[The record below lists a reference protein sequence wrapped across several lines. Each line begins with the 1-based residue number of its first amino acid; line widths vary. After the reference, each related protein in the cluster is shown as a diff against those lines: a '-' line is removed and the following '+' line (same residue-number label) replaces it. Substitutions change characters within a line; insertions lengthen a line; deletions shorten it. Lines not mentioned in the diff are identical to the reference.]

1 MSNVAVNDAGEVM
14 VLQGSEWRPA
24 PIAQNDAGARM
35 YYDGTAWQPVPGG
48 QPPAPEG
55 SGVGAW
61 LGRRARDVIEGVAS
75 FPSAAVD
82 AMFPGV
88 TYARDAAGRMNL
100 QQGAVAVADALGLP
114 RPATDDERM
123 TSAVVQGVM
132 GAVPTMGVGAPGLVG
147 VASQVVGGG
156 LGGGAAEAA
165 RQAGYG
171 EAAQIAAGML
181 GGVGGAAATQAAGAL
196 GRGVAGAAA
205 PFTQRGREGVV
216 ADTLLRSASDP
227 QNLGQRIQQGV
238 DAPDA
243 RLPGS
248 PVTTGLAARDP
259 GLLGVESSV
268 RAGALGTD
276 VAVPLRDAALARA
289 AAQENAI
296 AGMSDG
302 RTPGERG
309 AAVRGERAR
318 PGQTGE
324 GLRGAQQARQRVV
337 SRAYEAI
344 DPAGTSRLPLAPLQA
359 VLSEEAAGRWGAGAG
374 DMPPALRNLFD
385 DLAGAGDA
393 QPWRFMQN
401 VRSRAGA
408 IAGDPAADAR
418 VQATA
423 RRVVQAVDDT
433 AEAAALPIQPA
444 GRARTMEDMLRGDAE
459 EGLSARPD
467 VRAAIQDQRSGTRD
481 ARQGGVSLVQFVR
494 QRGGIREGA
503 GDVTDGGRMPGLF
516 SGSGRS
522 LHQAMEAAIDAGYY
536 PGRTLQHDALN
547 PAATLMP
554 AEFLRDIGEEL
565 NRRRRIYPAQM
576 QAMREEAADRAG
588 LRQNVERDLDQAG
601 VGFTDSPQTIGAA
614 VRPIDDNAPRAGMDR
629 ADGTIVIPPD
639 QRFTPEQAQRWR
651 TAAELRRRLG
661 EDFDRDTTGANA
673 AGRILADGGFGAP
686 RMVDEQVPGAALAN
700 LSSVRQVLRA
710 SGGDAQVRQG
720 LQGQFMDMLARQ
732 ALGNAEMVDTAG
744 IAQRSTSP
752 AGFRRFW
759 DQNRVVARELF
770 GPQEYRR
777 LELLARDFAEASI
790 GANTGGTRNSQTAQN
805 LSVAGMIAR
814 ASGGMID
821 ANNPAAHTIVGGPVL
836 RWLYQAPEQATRELL
851 GRAMADPRL
860 AAILLAKASP
870 ASVRRA
876 TAYIE
881 QNMLGR
887 LAGAAGTAAQR
898 QIVRTAGEEQRRQ
911 AQPSQ

>member
-35 YYDGTAWQPVPGG
+35 YYDGTAWQPVPG
-48 QPPAPEG
+48 QQRPAQEG

-61 LGRRARDVIEGVAS
+61 FGRRARDVIEGLPS
-75 FPSAAVD
+75 FPAAAVD
-82 AMFPGV
+82 AMFPGI
-88 TYARDAAGRMNL
+88 TYSRQAAGVPGGQELARR
-100 QQGAVAVADALGLP
+100 GADALGLP
-114 RPATDDERM
+114 TPQTDGERM
-123 TSAVVQGVM
+123 TSAVAQGIA

-147 VASQVVGGG
+147 VLSQAVGGG
-156 LGGGAAEAA
+156 AGGGAAEAA

-171 EAAQIAAGML
+171 ENAQLAAGLVGGL
-181 GGVGGAAATQAAGAL
+181 GGAGAVQGMAAV
-196 GRGVAGAAA
+196 GRGVAGAVA
-205 PFTQRGREGVV
+205 PFTHRGREGVV

-227 QNLGQRIQQGV
+227 RNLGQRIQQGV

-289 AAQENAI
+289 ASQENAI
-296 AGMSDG
+296 AVMSDG

-309 AAVRGERAR
+309 AAVRGERGR
-318 PGQTGE
+318 PGQAGE

-344 DPAGTSRLPLAPLQA
+344 DPADTSRLPLAPLQA

-374 DMPPALRNLFD
+374 DMPPALRSLFD

-401 VRSRAGA
+401 VRSRASA

-423 RRVVQAVDDT
+423 RRVVEGVDQTAQDAV
-433 AEAAALPIQPA
+433 
-444 GRARTMEDMLRGDAE
+444 
-459 EGLSARPD
+459 
-467 VRAAIQDQRSGTRD
+467 
-481 ARQGGVSLVQFVR
+481 
-494 QRGGIREGA
+494 GA
-503 GDVTDGGRMPGLF
+503 GG
-516 SGSGRS
+516 
-522 LHQAMEAAIDAGYY
+522 
-536 PGRTLQHDALN
+536 
-547 PAATLMP
+547 
-554 AEFLRDIGEEL
+554 
-565 NRRRRIYPAQM
+565 
-576 QAMREEAADRAG
+576 
-588 LRQNVERDLDQAG
+588 
-601 VGFTDSPQTIGAA
+601 
-614 VRPIDDNAPRAGMDR
+614 
-629 ADGTIVIPPD
+629 
-639 QRFTPEQAQRWR
+639 FTPEQAQRWR

-814 ASGGMID
+814 ASGGLID

-898 QIVRTAGEEQRRQ
+898 QIVRTAGEEQRRRQ
-911 AQPSQ
+911 QPSQ